1 MTTWKDD
8 YERLV
13 AEIVSTRR
21 VTFDELADRLD
32 LLRDDVEQ
40 ITERLVAR
48 GIIEP
53 SAVSAS

>member
-1 MTTWKDD
+1 
-8 YERLV
+8 L
-13 AEIVSTRR
+13 IVSTRR